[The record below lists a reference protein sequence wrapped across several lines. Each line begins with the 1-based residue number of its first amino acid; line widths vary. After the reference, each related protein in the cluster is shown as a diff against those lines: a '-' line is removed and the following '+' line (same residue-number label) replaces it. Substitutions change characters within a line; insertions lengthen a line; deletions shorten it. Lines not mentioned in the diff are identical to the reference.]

1 MKVESA
7 KSSWEAFWIKWSV
20 RVLLWPHPLRMSR
33 LWNWGAS
40 SCSTP
45 VPALAMNICSCFAPL
60 NPPSQLSD
68 DLNLACEA
76 PRCPAPGGVSSV
88 ESSPWQ
94 LIFLCLFLGF
104 IAGTCLRGWCG
115 VWLLQLCLILLDVF
129 YFPLSLLEV
138 LLPTVQGLGRKE
150 WVMNHGSEMR
160 RKILSLEWTSGVF
173 NVSSNRNSY
182 TAMHGVGEMWKISLV
197 SLCM

>member
-1 MKVESA
+1 MKLGSA
-7 KSSWEAFWIKWSV
+7 KTSWRGFWSTWSAG
-20 RVLLWPHPLRMSR
+20 VLLWPHPLRMSR
-33 LWNWGAS
+33 LWKC
-40 SCSTP
+40 CSTP
-45 VPALAMNICSCFAPL
+45 FPALAMNICSWFAPL
-60 NPPSQLSD
+60 NPLSQLTD

-104 IAGTCLRGWCG
+104 IAGTCLHVWCG

-138 LLPTVQGLGRKE
+138 LLPTVQVLGTEE
-150 WVMNHGSEMR
+150 WAVNHTSEMR
-160 RKILSLEWTSGVF
+160 RKIILEWIPGVF
-173 NVSSNRNSY
+173 HVSVSRNSY
-182 TAMHGVGEMWKISLV
+182 TAMHGVGEMWKSIPV
-197 SLCM
+197 